1 MACYARYLIGQFAFR
16 RAIER
21 VLAAGP
27 APADGWRIAYL
38 PDVRYIEHPWAVMR
52 REVEPGSAVA
62 PRS

>member
-1 MACYARYLIGQFAFR
+1 MVIYARYDSRERAERGLSFFAMR
-16 RAIER
+16 
-21 VLAAGP
+21 
-27 APADGWRIAYL
+27 PADGWRIAYL